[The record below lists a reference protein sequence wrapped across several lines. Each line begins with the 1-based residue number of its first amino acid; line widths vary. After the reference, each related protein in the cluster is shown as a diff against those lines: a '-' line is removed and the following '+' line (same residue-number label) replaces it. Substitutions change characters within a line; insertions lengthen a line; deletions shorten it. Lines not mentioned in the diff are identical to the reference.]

1 MERNR
6 THPAVISYGL
16 YLYFNSRSYRCASK
30 CLDLIIKR
38 THVSIWKW
46 VQKYA
51 NYADRFKVNKHLVK
65 EIFVDETLIQIDGQ
79 DYWLWIAYEP
89 NINSCL
95 MMHLSKERTI
105 FICYHFFKQLRTR
118 YGRKPIHTD
127 GAHWYNDACKWLR
140 LKHHVYGAELKNV
153 MERFIQKIK
162 DRTECFDDHFPCRK
176 EKCDRQHVN
185 NWLKMFVLY
194 LHMGMNRI
202 RFMKFLLIRGG

>member
-30 CLDLIIKR
+30 CLELITKR

-51 NYADRFKVNKHLVK
+51 NCADRFKVNKHLVK

-79 DYWLWIAYEP
+79 AYWLWIAYES

-95 MMHLSKERTI
+95 MMHIYLKKEPFSYVTTFLNNLGLDMAENLSI
-105 FICYHFFKQLRTR
+105 LM
-118 YGRKPIHTD
+118 
-127 GAHWYNDACKWLR
+127 
-140 LKHHVYGAELKNV
+140 ELLGT
-153 MERFIQKIK
+153 M
-162 DRTECFDDHFPCRK
+162 T
-176 EKCDRQHVN
+176 
-185 NWLKMFVLY
+185 
-194 LHMGMNRI
+194 
-202 RFMKFLLIRGG
+202 